1 MRPTSPT
8 SRGMTTARAAWRSL
22 WILVLSLAGT
32 TLGQPPALAGDATP
46 TGLEEWATHYP
57 FQYGQWAESAHGVA
71 YLEGDPNAPD
81 CSGCHD
87 DPQSDEQ
94 YTAAFRLEIPAR
106 CARCH
111 ADPETMKDSGLA
123 TDVYD
128 TYRGDLHGRTI
139 EYYRQANPGV
149 QRFEAVCSDCHGSH
163 TAYTVPATEL
173 TANCQSCHG
182 NATAR
187 FSTASMGH
195 FRADRQSPLVMGIR
209 IFYLILIPTVL
220 GGMLAYIG
228 LDVWHRARSRRKGT
242 AA

>member
-8 SRGMTTARAAWRSL
+8 PRAAWRGL
-22 WILVLSLAGT
+22 GILLLSLAA
-32 TLGQPPALAGDATP
+32 LPLLHQPARAGDATP
-46 TGLEEWATHYP
+46 AGLEEWARQHP
-57 FQYGQWAESAHGVA
+57 FQYGQWAASAHGA
-71 YLEGDPNAPD
+71 AFLDGDPHAPD
-81 CSGCHD
+81 CSGCHAE
-87 DPQSDEQ
+87 PQSDEQ

-111 ADPETMKDSGLA
+111 ADPEAMKDADLA

-128 TYRGDLHGRTI
+128 TYRADVHGRTI
-139 EYYRQANPGV
+139 EYYHRTDPTA

-173 TANCQSCHG
+173 TETCQSCHG
-182 NATAR
+182 NATDR
-187 FSTASMGH
+187 FSTAAMGH
-195 FRADRQSPLVMGIR
+195 FRAGRQAPLAMAIR

-228 LDVWHRARSRRKGT
+228 LDLWHRARTGRKGRT
-242 AA
+242 A